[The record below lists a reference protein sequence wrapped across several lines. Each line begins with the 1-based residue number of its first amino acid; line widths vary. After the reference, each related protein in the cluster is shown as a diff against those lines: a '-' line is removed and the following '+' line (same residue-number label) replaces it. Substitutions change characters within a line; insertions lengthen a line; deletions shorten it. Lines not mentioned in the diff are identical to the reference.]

1 MARDRYRRP
10 RYSYAAKSL
19 RRGGGDEGQA
29 YLHHRRNHQRQ
40 RRVLHGKQ
48 SEISRHSAHQR
59 RMRAG
64 AQGACIMAA
73 TTKYELKLG
82 PATRESF
89 GKALVALG
97 DANPDVVVL
106 DADLS
111 KSTYTAEFGK
121 KYPDRF
127 FQCGIAE
134 ANMVAIG
141 AGLGYSGKIPFVSS
155 FSAFVLNKGF
165 EQLRVTAAMPK
176 VNLKAVGT
184 HSGISIGEDGPTQMS
199 IEDVSLA
206 CSLAGFVVICPADEV
221 SMMKLVKAAA
231 AYDGPL
237 FIRAGRAKA
246 PVIYQPDQ
254 NFEIGKAITL
264 LDGTDVTLI
273 ATGLLVSEAI
283 RAAGTLEAEGISA
296 RVIDMHTIKPID
308 RDAIAKAARE
318 TGAIVCAEEHLVDSG
333 LGVRVA
339 QVVAE
344 TTPAVMECVGIQ
356 NTYAE
361 SGAPDELLDKY
372 GLRAVNVADAARRAI
387 KRKR

>member
-1 MARDRYRRP
+1 MPTR
-10 RYSYAAKSL
+10 
-19 RRGGGDEGQA
+19 
-29 YLHHRRNHQRQ
+29 
-40 RRVLHGKQ
+40 
-48 SEISRHSAHQR
+48 
-59 RMRAG
+59 
-64 AQGACIMAA
+64 
-73 TTKYELKLG
+73 TKYELKLG
-82 PATRESF
+82 PATREAF
-89 GKALVALG
+89 GKALVELG
-97 DANPDVVVL
+97 ASNPNVVVL

-127 FQCGIAE
+127 FECGIAE
-134 ANMVAIG
+134 SNMVAIG

-155 FSAFVLNKGF
+155 FSAFLLNKGF
-165 EQLRVTAAMPK
+165 EQLRVAAAMPK
-176 VNLKAVGT
+176 VNLKGVGT

-199 IEDVSLA
+199 IEDISLA

-246 PVIYQPDQ
+246 AVVYQADQ
-254 NFEIGKAITL
+254 EFEIGKSITL
-264 LDGTDVTLI
+264 LDGKDVTLI

-283 RAAGTLEAEGISA
+283 RAAETLEGEGILA

-308 RDAIAKAARE
+308 RDAIAKAASE
-318 TGAIVCAEEHLVDSG
+318 TGAIVCAEEHLLDSG

-339 QVVAE
+339 QVVAQ
-344 TTPAVMECVGIQ
+344 TTPAAMEFVGID

-361 SGAPDELLDKY
+361 SGTPDELLDKY
-372 GLRAVNVADAARRAI
+372 GLRAVNIAEAARKAV